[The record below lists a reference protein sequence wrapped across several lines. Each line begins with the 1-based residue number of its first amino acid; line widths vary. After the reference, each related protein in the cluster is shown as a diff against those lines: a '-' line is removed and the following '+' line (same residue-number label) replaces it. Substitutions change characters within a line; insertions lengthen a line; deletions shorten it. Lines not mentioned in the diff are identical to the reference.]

1 VKALIL
7 AVGQSKRIHFI
18 YGDRPKCLIPF
29 NNSEWTILDQQIHS
43 LFSTRVEDIGI
54 VVGYE
59 KDQIARHMKSNYCA
73 CFGHFRFIENPEF
86 AETNNI
92 YSLWLARE
100 WLNASSFVC
109 LNGDVAFDSRI
120 LLPALSSAAPI
131 TMIVDP
137 VWRDEA
143 MKVTIAR
150 NRVIRMSEQISRND
164 FGATYTGIT
173 VFEASVQERLFARVG
188 DLIHSGKKHVF
199 FNVAVQQLADEGV
212 RVAYTET
219 GGLPWAEIDDLAELA
234 LARLYVFPKL
244 SPVTDAA

>member
-7 AVGQSKRIHFI
+7 AAGQSTRIHLI

-59 KDQIARHMKSNYCA
+59 KDQIIRHVRRNYRA
-73 CFGHFRFIENPEF
+73 CLDHFRFIENPAF

-100 WLNASSFVC
+100 WLKASSFIC
-109 LNGDVAFDSRI
+109 LNADVAFDSRI
-120 LLPALSSAAPI
+120 LLPALSSEAPI

-143 MKVTIAR
+143 MKVTIAGD
-150 NRVIRMSEQISRND
+150 RVIRMSKQISGKD

-188 DLIHSGKKHVF
+188 DLIRSGKEHVF
-199 FNVAVQQLADEGV
+199 FNVALQQLADEGV
-212 RVAYTET
+212 QVAYTET
-219 GGLPWAEIDDLAELA
+219 GCLPWAEIEDPAELA
-234 LARLYVFPKL
+234 LARLFVFPKL
-244 SPVTDAA
+244 SPVIDAA